1 MHPYKLLYSLL
12 IFYVFVGSSCHS
24 VEDFSSSPAL
34 SPKQSL
40 KKMEVEEG
48 FKVELIAAEPL
59 VHSPTAMSFDEKG
72 RMWVVEMQSYMLDT
86 LGTGEEQPSGN
97 IVILEDKDQ
106 DGTFESR
113 TVFMDSLVMPRAIC
127 LIEDGILVAE
137 PPFLW
142 YITIQND
149 RPSKKVL
156 VDDEYAIGGNVEHQ
170 PNGLVRAL
178 NNRIYNAKSDKR
190 YRKVGDEWIIEKTHF
205 RGQWGIAQ
213 DNYGRL
219 YYNHNSANVLGDYF
233 LPGFGATNT
242 NQRKVGGFNETIV
255 PDNRV
260 YPSRPTSGVN
270 RGYMDGILDSN
281 LRLVNFTA
289 ASALTI
295 YRGDLFDNEYS
306 FNAFVPEPAANLIKR
321 NILRENGNT
330 IEGNQAYEEKEFL
343 RSVDVRFRPVT
354 ISNGPDGA
362 LYVVDMYRGIIQH
375 KTYLTDYL
383 IGEIKLRELDHP
395 NSYGRIYRIAP
406 KKSKRESVSFSTNA
420 EELVSLLA
428 HPNGWT
434 RDKAQQLLIDKKVTE
449 AVPKLRALL
458 KDSDN
463 SLARIH
469 ALWTL
474 EGLGAITSEDVIP
487 LLNQRDWHVQMQAFG
502 VLPSIM
508 NEENYQNF
516 IPHFEQLL
524 SQENVLTAP
533 YIAFIANKIKTFNE
547 SAATNL
553 LDKIVETFPQDG
565 LVADAIITNLENKEN
580 EFLKRVKAK
589 DANTNAVIK
598 SKLEKTLSDIAKA
611 KDDINTKAATEK
623 YPKGALIY
631 DSTCSTC
638 HGKDGYGLDGLAPQL
653 NRSDW
658 VTGEK
663 DKVIATVLFGLTGP
677 IIVNGTTPRVSGDM
691 PGIGQN
697 PEFSNQDIA
706 QIISF
711 IRNSWGNQATE
722 VSEEEVIKIRNKFK
736 NRDKPFT
743 MSEIDSHWKR
753 R

>member
-1 MHPYKLLYSLL
+1 MYPYKLLYSLL
-12 IFYVFVGSSCHS
+12 LFYVFIGSSCHS

-34 SPKQSL
+34 SPKKSL

-59 VHSPTAMSFDEKG
+59 VHAPTAMNFDEKG
-72 RMWVVEMQSYMLDT
+72 RIWVVEMQSYMLDT
-86 LGTGEEQPSGN
+86 LGTGEDQASGN

-106 DGTFESR
+106 DGTFDTR
-113 TVFMDSLVMPRAIC
+113 KVFMDSLVMPRAIC

-142 YITIQND
+142 YVTIQND
-149 RPSKKVL
+149 RPGKKVL

-178 NNRIYNAKSDKR
+178 DNWIYNAKSDKR

-233 LPGFGATNT
+233 LPGFGASNS
-242 NQRKVGGFNETIV
+242 NQRKVGGFNEVIV

-289 ASALTI
+289 ASALSI
-295 YRGDLFDNEYS
+295 YRGDLFDEAYS

-321 NILRENGNT
+321 NILKENGNR
-330 IEGNQAYEEKEFL
+330 IEGSQAYEEKEFL
-343 RSVDVRFRPVT
+343 RSVDERFRPVT

-383 IGEIKLRELDHP
+383 KGEIKTRGLDQP

-406 KKSKRESVSFSTNA
+406 KKSKSERVSFPTNA
-420 EELVSLLA
+420 KGLVELLA

-434 RDKAQQLLIDKKVTE
+434 RDRAQQLLIDKKMSE
-449 AVPKLRALL
+449 AVPSLRALL
-458 KDSDN
+458 KDSNN
-463 SLARIH
+463 SLQRIH

-474 EGLGAITSEDVIP
+474 EGLGELNTEDAIS
-487 LLNQRDWHVQMQAFG
+487 LLNQPDWHIQMQAFG
-502 VLPSIM
+502 AIPSIISK
-508 NEENYQNF
+508 ENFQDF
-516 IPHFEQLL
+516 IPQLEQMIVQKNTLA
-524 SQENVLTAP
+524 AP
-533 YIAFIANKIKTFNE
+533 YIAFIANKVETYSE
-547 SAATNL
+547 STANNL
-553 LDKIVETFPQDG
+553 LDKLIEAFPQDA
-565 LVADAIITNLENKEN
+565 LVADAIITNIEDKEA
-580 EFLKRVKAK
+580 EFLKLVLAK

-598 SKLEKTLSDIAKA
+598 QKLEKTLVDIAKA
-611 KDDINTKAATEK
+611 KDDINTKAATAK

-658 VTGEK
+658 VTGKK

-677 IIVNGTTPRVSGDM
+677 IIVNGTTPKVSGDM

-706 QIISF
+706 QIVSF
-711 IRNSWGNQATE
+711 IRNAWGNQAAE
-722 VSEEEVIKIRNKFK
+722 VSEEEVIKISDKFK

-743 MSEIDSHWKR
+743 MREIDSYWK
-753 R
+753 